1 MARYDGSL
9 KFDTSID
16 SKGFNTGI
24 KGIVSSLKAVGVAIA
39 GAFVTKQIIDCTKE
53 AEKYQNALTGLKSI
67 MDGQGRSFSTAQKFI
82 QSYTEDGLIAQTE
95 AITAYKNLAL
105 RGYDTSQI
113 EKVMVALK
121 DSATYSRQ
129 ASYGLGEAVATAA
142 EGLKN
147 ENSVVVDNAGVTKNV
162 AKMWEEYAKSIGKT
176 TNNLTQ
182 AEKIQAEVNGILEE
196 TKFQTGDAA
205 TYANSYSGMIARLK
219 ASFTTLKQTIGG
231 AFMQIFQAVL
241 PVIQAVINALIKL
254 ANIFAQVVSLIFNK
268 QVNTN
273 KDLAKSSKS
282 ATSGIKK
289 QGDAAEKAG
298 KQAEGALLSFDKL
311 EVLDDKSSSSS
322 GGGST
327 IDTGSGA
334 SIPDPI
340 GNLELGNNVTISPKI
355 QEMIDKLKNI
365 NFEPL
370 IASFE
375 NLKKAAQPLIDNIGQ
390 ALLWF
395 YDNVLVPLAKYTI
408 EDLLPAFLDV
418 LAGTIK
424 VLNQLLEAFKPIFM
438 WFWDNFLQP
447 IAQWTGGIIVDVLNA
462 VADALDKIGNWMSD
476 NQSTVTNM
484 EIAVLGFFGAW
495 KVIELMSFI
504 QQSGGLIT
512 ALKLMTTTL
521 WKCIAAKIADKAETI
536 ALTLMYA
543 KDFIVSIAQGTAA
556 LVKQAAQWVKNTALK
571 IADVAITVTM
581 TAVTTAA
588 TVATWLF
595 NAALTVLTS
604 PITLVIIAIGL
615 LIAAI
620 VLCIKHWDE
629 IKETVSI
636 VWENIKTKVSE
647 VVETVKQKIGEWI
660 ENLKQKFE
668 ELKNNVS
675 TIFTNIKNT
684 AVNIWNNITTSI
696 SSIVTNIKNHI
707 SNTLNNIK
715 TIWNSIFNSI
725 KTTTSNIFNGIW
737 STIKRIINSI
747 LGGIEGMANGIVRGV
762 NTVINAMNGLSF
774 DIPEWVP
781 GMGGNKFGFN
791 IPNLNN
797 ISLPRLATGA
807 VIPPRQEF
815 MAVLGDQ
822 RNGRNLEAPENL
834 IRQIVREE
842 SGNKKVTIITKL
854 VVDKR
859 ELAEIIKEVNLD
871 EEITSPDLDGGG
883 AFVY

>member
-9 KFDTSID
+9 KFDTNID
-16 SKGFNTGI
+16 SKGFNTGV
-24 KGIVSSLKAVGVAIA
+24 KGIVSGLKAVGVAIA
-39 GAFVTKQIIDCTKE
+39 GAFVTRQIIDCTKE

-67 MDGQGRSFSTAQKFI
+67 MDGQGKSFSTAQKFI

-113 EKVMVALK
+113 EKVMIALK

-162 AKMWEEYAKSIGKT
+162 AKMWEDYAKSIGKT

-282 ATSGIKK
+282 ATTGIKK

-322 GGGST
+322 GGSSGA
-327 IDTGSGA
+327 DVGSGA

-340 GNLELGNNVTISPKI
+340 GDLELGNNVTISPKI
-355 QEMIDKLKNI
+355 QEAFNKIKEMFNSFKNWVSVNFGPIFDDIAKDMKPKIETLKGIVLGIFDDLSTLKIPLEDYFNNYFTPFLQQLVISIGNLANGFLNSFNIVLASLWDTVVFPVLKNFI
-365 NFEPL
+365 TVGLPIITDFATQTLSTFDVLVDSVFEIFNKLYIEGVEPV
-370 IASFE
+370 
-375 NLKKAAQPLIDNIGQ
+375 LKSITTIWCECWESLQTFWNEWGQPIFDNIKEAIVGTKDTLINIWDTAIKPVWDTICDNIDWLWSKHLRPLVENFQ
-390 ALLWF
+390 DFVGEFVNGALEIYNKF
-395 YDNVLVPLAKYTI
+395 I
-408 EDLLPAFLDV
+408 LPIV
-418 LAGTIK
+418 
-424 VLNQLLEAFKPIFM
+424 
-438 WFWDNFLQP
+438 NFL
-447 IAQWTGGIIVDVLNA
+447 VDILGPTFV
-462 VADALDKIGNWMSD
+462 
-476 NQSTVTNM
+476 TV
-484 EIAVLGFFGAW
+484 F
-495 KVIELMSFI
+495 
-504 QQSGGLIT
+504 
-512 ALKLMTTTL
+512 
-521 WKCIAAKIADKAETI
+521 
-536 ALTLMYA
+536 
-543 KDFIVSIAQGTAA
+543 
-556 LVKQAAQWVKNTALK
+556 
-571 IADVAITVTM
+571 
-581 TAVTTAA
+581 
-588 TVATWLF
+588 
-595 NAALTVLTS
+595 
-604 PITLVIIAIGL
+604 
-615 LIAAI
+615 
-620 VLCIKHWDE
+620 
-629 IKETVSI
+629 
-636 VWENIKTKVSE
+636 
-647 VVETVKQKIGEWI
+647 
-660 ENLKQKFE
+660 
-668 ELKNNVS
+668 S
-675 TIFTNIKNT
+675 TISGW
-684 AVNIWNNITTSI
+684 VGTTI
-696 SSIVTNIKNHI
+696 GWIID
-707 SNTLNNIK
+707 
-715 TIWNSIFNSI
+715 
-725 KTTTSNIFNGIW
+725 
-737 STIKRIINSI
+737 IINSLI
-747 LGGIEGMANGIVRGV
+747 TFFKGLIQFVVGVFTGDWRKAWEGIVNIFKSVFQGVSASAKWIINMVIDVINGLIRGIVSGV
-762 NTVINAMNGLSF
+762 NNLLNKVNDVSSTVGIPAIPTLSAPQ
-774 DIPEWVP
+774 IP
-781 GMGGNKFGFN
+781 K
-791 IPNLNN
+791 
-797 ISLPRLATGA
+797 LATGA

-815 MAVLGDQ
+815 AAILGDQ
-822 RNGRNLEAPENL
+822 KNGRNLEAPENL

-842 SGNKKVTIITKL
+842 GGNKKVTIVTKL

-859 ELAEIIKEVNLD
+859 QLAELIKEVDLD
-871 EEITSPDLDGGG
+871 EEITNPDLDGGG

>member
-9 KFDTSID
+9 KFDTNID

-24 KGIVSSLKAVGVAIA
+24 KGIVSNLKAVGVAIA

-67 MDGQGRSFSTAQKFI
+67 MDGQGKSFSTAQKFI

-162 AKMWEEYAKSIGKT
+162 AKMWEDYAKSIGKT

-205 TYANSYSGMIARLK
+205 TYANSYSGMVARLS

-241 PVIQAVINALIKL
+241 PVIQAVVNALIKL
-254 ANIFAQVVSLIFNK
+254 ANVFAQVVSLIFNK

-273 KDLAKSSKS
+273 KNLAKSSKS

-322 GGGST
+322 GSSAGSDVGG
-327 IDTGSGA
+327 GA

-375 NLKKAAQPLIDNIGQ
+375 NLKKAAQPLIDNIGKG
-390 ALLWF
+390 LMWF

-408 EDLLPAFLDV
+408 EDLLPAFLNV
-418 LAGTIK
+418 LAGAIK
-424 VLNQLLEAFKPIFM
+424 VLNQIIEAFKPIFM
-438 WFWDNFLQP
+438 WFWDNFLKP
-447 IAQWTGGIIVDVLNA
+447 IAEWTGGVIVNVLNKI
-462 VADALDKIGNWMSD
+462 ADALNKIGDWMSD
-476 NQSTVTNM
+476 NQSVVTGM

-504 QQSGGLIT
+504 QQSGGVIA

-521 WKCIAAKIADKAETI
+521 WQGVAAKIADKVETI

-543 KDFIVSIAQGTAA
+543 KDFVVSIAQGTAA
-556 LVKQAAQWVKNTALK
+556 LVKQAAQWVINTALK
-571 IADVAITVTM
+571 IAETAATVAM
-581 TAVTTAA
+581 TAATTAA

-595 NAALTVLTS
+595 NTALAVLTS
-604 PITLVIIAIGL
+604 PITLVIVAIGL
-615 LIAAI
+615 LVAAI
-620 VLCIKHWDE
+620 VLCIKHWEE
-629 IKETVSI
+629 IKETAI
-636 VWENIKTKVSE
+636 RVWNDIKTKVSE
-647 VVETVKQKIGEWI
+647 MAENVKQTILEWI

-668 ELKNNVS
+668 EMKNNV
-675 TIFTNIKNT
+675 TTVFTNVKDKAIEIWNNIKNT
-684 AVNIWNNITTSI
+684 ITEKI
-696 SSIVTNIKNHI
+696 DNIKNNI
-707 SNTLNNIK
+707 SNALNNIK
-715 TIWNSIFNSI
+715 NNWSNIFNSI
-725 KTTTSNIFNGIW
+725 KSVTSNIFNGIW

-797 ISLPRLATGA
+797 VSLPRLATGA

-815 MAVLGDQ
+815 AAILGDQ
-822 RNGRNLEAPENL
+822 KNGRNLEAPESL

-842 SGNKKVTIITKL
+842 GGNKKVTIVTKL

-859 ELAEIIKEVNLD
+859 ELAEMIKEVNLD

-883 AFVY
+883 SFVY

>member
-9 KFDTSID
+9 KFDTNID

-39 GAFVTKQIIDCTKE
+39 SAFVTKQIIDCTKE

-67 MDGQGRSFSTAQKFI
+67 MDGQGKSFSTAQKFI

-162 AKMWEEYAKSIGKT
+162 AKMWEEYAAQIGKT

-322 GGGST
+322 GSSAGT
-327 IDTGSGA
+327 D
-334 SIPDPI
+334 I
-340 GNLELGNNVTISPKI
+340 GDVGVADGLGDLELGNNVTISPKI
-355 QEMIDKLKNI
+355 QEAFNTLKEMFDSFKNWVSA
-365 NFEPL
+365 NFGPIFDSIGAEMAPKIETLKGIVLGIFDDLSTLKEPL
-370 IASFE
+370 ERYFNNYFTPFLQQLVVSIGNLANEFLDSFNIVFSSLWDTVVFPVLQNFITVGLPIITDFATQLLNTFDVIVDSVFE
-375 NLKKAAQPLIDNIGQ
+375 MFNKLYVEGVEPILNSIVTIWYECWESLQTFWNEWGQPIFDNIKETIIGTKDTLINIWDT
-390 ALLWF
+390 AIKPVWDTICDNIDWLWSKHLKP
-395 YDNVLVPLAKYTI
+395 LV
-408 EDLLPAFLDV
+408 
-418 LAGTIK
+418 
-424 VLNQLLEAFKPIFM
+424 
-438 WFWDNFLQP
+438 DNFLDFVGEFVNGALEIYNKFILP
-447 IAQWTGGIIVDVLNA
+447 IVNFLVDILGPTFV
-462 VADALDKIGNWMSD
+462 
-476 NQSTVTNM
+476 TV
-484 EIAVLGFFGAW
+484 F
-495 KVIELMSFI
+495 
-504 QQSGGLIT
+504 
-512 ALKLMTTTL
+512 
-521 WKCIAAKIADKAETI
+521 
-536 ALTLMYA
+536 
-543 KDFIVSIAQGTAA
+543 
-556 LVKQAAQWVKNTALK
+556 
-571 IADVAITVTM
+571 
-581 TAVTTAA
+581 
-588 TVATWLF
+588 
-595 NAALTVLTS
+595 
-604 PITLVIIAIGL
+604 
-615 LIAAI
+615 
-620 VLCIKHWDE
+620 
-629 IKETVSI
+629 
-636 VWENIKTKVSE
+636 
-647 VVETVKQKIGEWI
+647 
-660 ENLKQKFE
+660 
-668 ELKNNVS
+668 S
-675 TIFTNIKNT
+675 TISGW
-684 AVNIWNNITTSI
+684 VGTTI
-696 SSIVTNIKNHI
+696 GWVID
-707 SNTLNNIK
+707 
-715 TIWNSIFNSI
+715 
-725 KTTTSNIFNGIW
+725 
-737 STIKRIINSI
+737 IINSLI
-747 LGGIEGMANGIVRGV
+747 TFFKGLIQFVVGVFTGNWKKAWEGIVNIFKSVFQGITASAKWII
-762 NTVINAMNGLSF
+762 NTVIDIINGLIQGIVSGVNN
-774 DIPEWVP
+774 IL
-781 GMGGNKFGFN
+781 NKV
-791 IPNLNN
+791 NN
-797 ISLPRLATGA
+797 ISSTVGIPAIPTLSAPQIPKLATGA

-815 MAVLGDQ
+815 AAILGDQ
-822 RNGRNLEAPENL
+822 KNGRNLEAPEDL

-842 SGNKKVTIITKL
+842 GGNKKVTIVTKL
-854 VVDKR
+854 IVDKR
-859 ELAEIIKEVNLD
+859 ELAEMIKEVNLD
-871 EEITSPDLDGGG
+871 EEITNPDLDGGG